1 MPEDLECPNCILR
14 LVREAR
20 EWGRS
25 YKFKS
30 CADVNVVPYDVRI
43 THNTILDKLKVI
55 NKALIISLIN
65 VKIILVL

>member
-43 THNTILDKLKVI
+43 KHKTILDKLKVEEVPYFHY
-55 NKALIISLIN
+55 S
-65 VKIILVL
+65 ILKL

>member
-30 CADVNVVPYDVRI
+30 CADVNVVSYDVRFKYKI
-43 THNTILDKLKVI
+43 IIMHKLKI
-55 NKALIISLIN
+55 EEFSYFHYSMLKS
-65 VKIILVL
+65 